1 MQDALEITSR
11 FAASGVRVFTVSG
24 RLDSRGTPRFV
35 REFTPAPSGGE
46 CVVVNL
52 SGVRFLSSSGIGALL
67 ALSEQ
72 ARENGGEL
80 RLAEP
85 APVVTAT
92 IDLLNLREYLNLYDS
107 EEEALKRAA

>member
-11 FAASGVRVFTVSG
+11 FSPSGTRVYTVSG

-35 REFTPAPSGGE
+35 REFTPPSAKGE

-52 SGVRFLSSSGIGALL
+52 SGIRFLSSSGIGALL

-72 ARENGGEL
+72 ARERGGEL

-85 APVVTAT
+85 AVVVTAT
-92 IDLLNLREYLNLYDS
+92 IDLLNLREYLNVYET